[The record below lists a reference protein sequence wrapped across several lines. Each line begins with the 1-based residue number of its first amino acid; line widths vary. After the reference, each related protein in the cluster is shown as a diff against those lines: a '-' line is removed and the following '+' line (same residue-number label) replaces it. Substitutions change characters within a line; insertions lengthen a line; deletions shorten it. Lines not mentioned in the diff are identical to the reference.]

1 MFVSA
6 HCQAESGE
14 GKGLR
19 GGEQN
24 DCSRT
29 YGYSENNEEEG
40 KRVASRESKLAVHEE
55 RTG

>member
-19 GGEQN
+19 GGDQN

-29 YGYSENNEEEG
+29 YEYSEINEEEG
-40 KRVASRESKLAVHEE
+40 KRVASRLSKLAVGEK
-55 RTG
+55 